1 MLSFLLLCLPVVL
14 LLALLVLLCL
24 LIVHP
29 FSFLPTTMP
38 GSYYDID
45 DFLAEE
51 EAVPCTNFFDFSYL
65 SHLDP
70 DNNNT
75 VNGGTGEKHHHLPKH
90 SKIKMPLWSLH
101 KWADLGFVR
110 LQLPP
115 QYNRRARELLAADP
129 AHVALRETYFR
140 TGQALLQ
147 LCEGSA
153 HRNAQNLRRAAATAS
168 ANRSELPRLEALL
181 QECRAL
187 RAALLSTYT
196 GDRLCHT
203 LDWALS
209 SVGDDVSPVRFQIDG
224 PGAAPVPGGR
234 HGVRAA
240 PAVEPVHQQPVA
252 AARGG
257 GAPENEGST
266 TRRRQQ

>member
-1 MLSFLLLCLPVVL
+1 
-14 LLALLVLLCL
+14 
-24 LIVHP
+24 
-29 FSFLPTTMP
+29 MP
-38 GSYYDID
+38 GSSYYDID

-70 DNNNT
+70 DNNT
-75 VNGGTGEKHHHLPKH
+75 VGAAAAGEKHHHLPKN

-101 KWADLGFVR
+101 KWAELGYVR
-110 LQLPP
+110 LQLPK

-129 AHVALRETYFR
+129 AHVALRETYFG
-140 TGQALLQ
+140 TGRAVLQ
-147 LCEGSA
+147 LLEGSA
-153 HRNAQNLRRAAATAS
+153 HQNAQNLRRAATS

-209 SVGDDVSPVRFQIDG
+209 SVGDDVSSYVQKLTAMERRLY
-224 PGAAPVPGGR
+224 GAGAVACAQHQRWNRYTNSRLLVPS
-234 HGVRAA
+234 
-240 PAVEPVHQQPVA
+240 VA
-252 AARGG
+252 AAAHKKTKEARDGG
-257 GAPENEGST
+257 SNDPERASKR
-266 TRRRQQ
+266 TRTN